1 VAAAMKNLSPE
12 RERELLDCLQLRQ
25 LLADK
30 RLCARFGVSRR
41 TLVRLRARLLAE
53 GQSLAQKA
61 PETVHVL
68 LLDSGN
74 TERRRA

>member
-1 VAAAMKNLSPE
+1 MKRLSPE
-12 RERELLDCLQLRQ
+12 REHELLDCLRLRA

-41 TLVRLRARLLAE
+41 TLVRLRARLLDD

-61 PETVHVL
+61 PAEVHVL
-68 LLDSGN
+68 VLNAGS